1 MDYTAYDQVELHL
14 PHTMVCQID
23 FSSDME
29 DGSQIRQRT
38 VISKIA

>member
-1 MDYTAYDQVELHL
+1 MGYTAYDQAELHL

-23 FSSDME
+23 FSSGME

-38 VISKIA
+38 VIA